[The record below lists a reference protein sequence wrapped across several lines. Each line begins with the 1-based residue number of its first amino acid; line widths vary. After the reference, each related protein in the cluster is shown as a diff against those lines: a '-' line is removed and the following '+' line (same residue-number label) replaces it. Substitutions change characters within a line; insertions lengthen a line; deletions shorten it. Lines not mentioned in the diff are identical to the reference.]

1 MALASPGIVFC
12 QSTVIGVIAEGD
24 ASGCFQDFLGWVASL
39 RLSVSCYLF
48 AFISTRLFTVQR
60 YFVLLERC
68 CFALDRT
75 LRSACSQARDHHQE

>member
-12 QSTVIGVIAEGD
+12 QSTVIGVVTEGD

-48 AFISTRLFTVQR
+48 AFISPRLL
-60 YFVLLERC
+60 YSS
-68 CFALDRT
+68 ALFCP
-75 LRSACSQARDHHQE
+75 A